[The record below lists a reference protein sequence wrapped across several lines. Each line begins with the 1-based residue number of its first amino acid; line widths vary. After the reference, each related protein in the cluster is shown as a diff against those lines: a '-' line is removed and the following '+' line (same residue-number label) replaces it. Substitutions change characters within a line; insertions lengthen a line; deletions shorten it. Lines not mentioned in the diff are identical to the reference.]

1 MTFATSSPITDQSH
15 SFAESVS
22 LRHTACLSNAVP
34 EILGDGIFV
43 LVLLQVERYTF
54 KEGLLADVA

>member
-1 MTFATSSPITDQSH
+1 MTSYLFHPVVH
-15 SFAESVS
+15 H
-22 LRHTACLSNAVP
+22 LRYVEPSCRLNTFP